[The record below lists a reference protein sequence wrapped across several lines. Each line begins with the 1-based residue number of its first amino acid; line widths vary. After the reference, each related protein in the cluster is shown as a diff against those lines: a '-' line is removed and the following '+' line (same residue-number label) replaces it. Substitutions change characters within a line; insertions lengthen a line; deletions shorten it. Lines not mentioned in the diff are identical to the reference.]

1 LTWLKGHEG
10 IGGVFGLE
18 RIEFLERNW
27 RSIAETVLQR
37 AREVA
42 DVKEVVV
49 FGSVIK
55 GRATG
60 ASDLDLA
67 VVVRRLNRDEISR
80 LLLEIHARLP
90 DEISEIIDLVII
102 VKEDE
107 DEFFKFVGDK
117 CVIIK

>member
-1 LTWLKGHEG
+1 V
-10 IGGVFGLE
+10 VFGLE

-27 RSIAETVLQR
+27 RSIAEIVLRR

-67 VVVRRLNRDEISR
+67 VIVRGLNRNEVSR

-102 VKEDE
+102 AEEDE
-107 DEFFKFVGDK
+107 SEFLKFVGDRYV
-117 CVIIK
+117 VIR

>member
-1 LTWLKGHEG
+1 M
-10 IGGVFGLE
+10 FGLE

-27 RSIAETVLQR
+27 RSIAETVLRR
-37 AREVA
+37 AREVI
-42 DVKEVVV
+42 V
-49 FGSVIK
+49 FSSVIK

-67 VVVRRLNRDEISR
+67 VIVRGLNRNEVSR

-102 VKEDE
+102 AEEDE
-107 DEFFKFVGDK
+107 SEFLKFVGDRYV
-117 CVIIK
+117 VIR

>member
-1 LTWLKGHEG
+1 M
-10 IGGVFGLE
+10 VFGLE

-27 RSIAETVLQR
+27 RSIAETVLRR

-55 GRATG
+55 GGATG

-67 VVVRRLNRDEISR
+67 VIVRGLNRNEVSR

-102 VKEDE
+102 AEEDE
-107 DEFFKFVGDK
+107 SEFLKFVGDRY
-117 CVIIK
+117 VIIK

>member
-1 LTWLKGHEG
+1 M
-10 IGGVFGLE
+10 VFGLE
-18 RIEFLERNW
+18 RIEFLKRNW
-27 RSIAETVLQR
+27 RSIAETVLRR
-37 AREVA
+37 AREVI
-42 DVKEVVV
+42 V

-67 VVVRRLNRDEISR
+67 VVVRGLNKNEVSR

-102 VKEDE
+102 AKENE
-107 DEFFKFVGDK
+107 SEFLKFVGDK
-117 CVIIK
+117 YVVTR